1 MDLEQDLSIFFACH
15 CSNSGPCTCGFLSP
29 PGSQDKIDE
38 EESSEGD
45 SESFVDSDD
54 SQSLIM
60 DTQWS
65 LKTYSYPLEPHRFF
79 ADIEFGTTVNFK
91 VTDTDAREY
100 NNQPLWEYIYGVVL
114 SYEPHPCNPRTYIV
128 RYTVGQGPNRMY
140 MAVQMNIGDEYETT
154 LDSSSSV
161 DPVTGMFD
169 TPDGDIANRGKISH
183 VLPPLFVREA
193 YADSDVAALA
203 ETTQGRLVT
212 RSRSYARQTV

>member
-1 MDLEQDLSIFFACH
+1 MDLEEELSIFFACH
-15 CSNSGPCTCGFLSP
+15 CSSSDPCTCGFLSP
-29 PGSQDKIDE
+29 PRAEGTE
-38 EESSEGD
+38 EEDLSSEG
-45 SESFVDSDD
+45 SESFVESED

-79 ADIEFGTTVNFK
+79 ADIEFGTPVNFK

-100 NNQPLWEYIYGVVL
+100 NNQPLWEYIYGVVV

-128 RYTVGQGPNRMY
+128 RYTVGQGANQMY

-154 LDSSSSV
+154 LDSSSSF
-161 DPVTGMFD
+161 DPVTGLYD

-183 VLPPLFVREA
+183 TLPPLFVREA

-203 ETTQGRLVT
+203 ETTRGRLVT
-212 RSRSYARQTV
+212 RSRSYAREVV